1 METMGLFKSTQLFY
15 DASGYADGAANS
27 LMSTLRYDGYEVDGV
42 QLPSGDWDIS
52 IKKGNL
58 FKAVLGLQTALK
70 IVISPAKPH
79 LFVKAGVGIFGQQAI
94 PAILTFCV
102 WWPFAIPQIWGVIKQ
117 VKLDNIVMTHIHTE
131 LERLAGRK
139 VSSKVI
145 D

>member
-1 METMGLFKSTQLFY
+1 MGLFKSTQLFY
-15 DASGYADGAANS
+15 DVSDYADDIAGS

-42 QLPSGDWDIS
+42 KLPSGEWDIS

-70 IVISPAKPH
+70 ILISPVNPH
-79 LFVKAGVGIFGQQAI
+79 IYVKAGVGIFGQQAI

-102 WWPFAIPQIWGVIKQ
+102 WWPFVIPQIWGVIKQ
-117 VKLDNIVMTHIHTE
+117 VKLDNIVMERIQTE
-131 LERLAGRK
+131 FDRLAGRK
-139 VSSKVI
+139 VFSKVI